1 MNKNSKIPRKA
12 TRLKHKSKELDS
24 INKSHKREA
33 YTYHEEEEEE
43 EKERERDF
51 TRPELQFLSP
61 QLKEAKDLGDR
72 IYDLAGYYSPGY
84 RLGNSQ
90 LLAVLHGDMILCFE
104 NDYTLSGNR

>member
-33 YTYHEEEEEE
+33 YTYHEEEE
-43 EKERERDF
+43 KEREIDF

-61 QLKEAKDLGDR
+61 QLKEAKDLGFLSLSSIF
-72 IYDLAGYYSPGY
+72 IYYTKHLNRRFLIFSCK
-84 RLGNSQ
+84 
-90 LLAVLHGDMILCFE
+90 GDFDM
-104 NDYTLSGNR
+104 GR